1 MSKPADNPE
10 PTPDI
15 SYTLSTLVMPSH
27 TNTLEVMHGG
37 WLMSWMDMAA
47 WVVAARAVEPDQT
60 VYFKAATDIVMTA
73 PINAGEICNVTATL
87 VAIGRTSLRI
97 ALEATT
103 EDPVAKTTRT
113 VCTSTFTMVAGND
126 GQAEPLRLYRA

>member
-1 MSKPADNPE
+1 VSKVPKV
-10 PTPDI
+10 

-47 WVVAARAVEPDQT
+47 WVVAARTVAPDQT

-87 VAIGRTSLRI
+87 VGLGRTSLRI
-97 ALEATT
+97 ALVATT
-103 EDPVAKTTRT
+103 EDPVRKTKGT
-113 VCTSTFTMVAGND
+113 VCSAVFTMVAGKD
-126 GQAEPLRLYRA
+126 GEPEPLRLFRAESRGT